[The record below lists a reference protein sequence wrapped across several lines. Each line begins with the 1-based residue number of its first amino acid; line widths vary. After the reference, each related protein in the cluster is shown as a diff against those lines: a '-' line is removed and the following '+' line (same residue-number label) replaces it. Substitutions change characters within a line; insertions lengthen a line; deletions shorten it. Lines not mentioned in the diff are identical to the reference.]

1 MKIEKIAVWG
11 IQMPFREGPYAMS
24 HVTQEVVYG
33 RVLQVHTVDGQTGLG
48 EVVFPPTLSVDE
60 RQQLIADEPLY
71 LSSLAGKEVDAL
83 IQLAQELCGRGRS
96 WSGIAFGLETAGYD
110 LLGKAGGLPVSD
122 LLGGRL
128 GEGVDDYFSIS
139 EPTIE
144 KIRKRLA
151 IAGSERKVI
160 QLKLGIGSP
169 GDDAE
174 QVSAALSNMADW
186 QILLADANGGWSVDT
201 ACEIIS
207 SFNDPRI
214 VWEEACSTY
223 DENTEVARRTGQ
235 PVMVDQCVKE
245 ASLARKAVDDQLVSS
260 LCIKPAFLGGLT
272 VARNIRDYCVSNDM
286 KMRIDGPWCGDIATA
301 AILHLA
307 LGAPP
312 DLLIAGCDLREPLVQ
327 EQDLKGVIRFDGCR
341 IGPPS
346 GPGLGI
352 TLPDNVMGDPDA
364 IFSI

>member
-1 MKIEKIAVWG
+1 
-11 IQMPFREGPYAMS
+11 MPFRDGPYAMS

-33 RVLQVHTVDGQTGLG
+33 RILRVHTADGQMGLG
-48 EVVFPPTLSVDE
+48 EVVFPPSLSVDE
-60 RQQLIADEPLY
+60 RQRQRLIADEPLY
-71 LSSLAGKEVDAL
+71 LSSLVGKEVDAL
-83 IQLAQELCGRGRS
+83 IQLAQELCGRGQS
-96 WSGIAFGLETAGYD
+96 WSGVAFGLETAGYD

-144 KIRKRLA
+144 KIRNRLA

-174 QVSAALSNMADW
+174 QVSAALSNMADR

-207 SFNDPRI
+207 GFNDPRI

-223 DENTEVARRTGQ
+223 DENTEVARLTGQ

-245 ASLARKAVDDQLVSS
+245 AGLARKAVDDQLVSS

-272 VARNIRDYCVSNDM
+272 VARDIRDYCVSNGKKNTHRWSM
-286 KMRIDGPWCGDIATA
+286 VR
-301 AILHLA
+301 
-307 LGAPP
+307 
-312 DLLIAGCDLREPLVQ
+312 
-327 EQDLKGVIRFDGCR
+327 
-341 IGPPS
+341 
-346 GPGLGI
+346 
-352 TLPDNVMGDPDA
+352 
-364 IFSI
+364 

>member
-48 EVVFPPTLSVDE
+48 EVVFAPTLPVDE

-96 WSGIAFGLETAGYD
+96 WPGIAFGLETAGYD
-110 LLGKAGGLPVSD
+110 LLGKAAGLPVSD

-272 VARNIRDYCVSNDM
+272 VARKIRDYCVSNDM

-352 TLPDNVMGDPDA
+352 TLPENVMGDPDA
-364 IFSI
+364 IFSL

>member
-1 MKIEKIAVWG
+1 
-11 IQMPFREGPYAMS
+11 
-24 HVTQEVVYG
+24 VTQEVVYG
-33 RVLQVHTVDGQTGLG
+33 RIVQVHTGDGQTGLG
-48 EVVFPPTLSVDE
+48 EVVVPPTLSVDE

-71 LSSLAGKEVDAL
+71 LSSLAGKEVDGL

-96 WSGIAFGLETAGYD
+96 WSSIAFGLETAGYD
-110 LLGKAGGLPVSD
+110 LLGKAGGLPVFD
-122 LLGGRL
+122 VLGGRL

-139 EPTIE
+139 ESTIE

-207 SFNDPRI
+207 CFNDPRI
-214 VWEEACSTY
+214 VREEACSTY
-223 DENTEVARRTGQ
+223 DENAEVARRTGQ

-245 ASLARKAVDDQLVSS
+245 AGLARKAVDDQLVSS

-272 VARNIRDYCVSNDM
+272 VARDIRDYCVSSGM

-307 LGAPP
+307 VGALP
-312 DLLIAGCDLREPLVQ
+312 DLLIAGCDLREPLVR
-327 EQDLKGVIRFDGCR
+327 ELDLKGVIKFDGCCV
-341 IGPPS
+341 GPPP

-352 TLPDNVMGDPDA
+352 SLTDNVMGDPDA
-364 IFSI
+364 IFSIR